1 MNYSQVQ
8 EKGTYH
14 PQGKVK
20 GGHAHEE
27 RRNRFKVDIYVW
39 EMHVE
44 LFRLGM
50 KKKSVGQDVEVRVS
64 DWMRCA
70 KRQRL
75 ETVKKLRGRCEK
87 R

>member
-27 RRNRFKVDIYVW
+27 RRKLRNRFKVDIYVW
-39 EMHVE
+39 ETHVE

-50 KKKSVGQDVEVRVS
+50 NKENECGS
-64 DWMRCA
+64 RCGG
-70 KRQRL
+70 
-75 ETVKKLRGRCEK
+75 ESE
-87 R
+87 